1 MSASPQAGSAQ
12 PIHPPFWAFVVVI
25 LTGVALSVSSRVG
38 GAFAVA
44 VDNPFEAA
52 LVNFI
57 VGWVMLVVIIAF
69 MPAARRQLG
78 AIRSYISGGSLPWWA
93 LLGGFAG
100 AFYVAMQCTAVPL
113 IGVAVFTV
121 AVVAGQTSSSL
132 LIDRFGIGPAG
143 RQVISGAR
151 VLGAVLT
158 VVAVAIAVSNRFSA
172 ASISVAAVLA
182 AIGGGIALS
191 GQQAFNGRLGARTRQ
206 PIAAALV
213 SFTFGMVGLAL
224 LVGILNVTGH
234 LTWGAL
240 PTGPWW
246 IYLSGAMGV
255 IYIAVS
261 SWVVPKVGVLI
272 FGLLTVVGQLGG
284 ALLFD
289 VAAPLPGS
297 QVSLQLIS
305 GLVLTVIAVAIATR
319 RRKPATQ
326 G

>member
-1 MSASPQAGSAQ
+1 MSTPTPTPTQ

-25 LTGVALSVSSRVG
+25 LTGGALSVSSRVG

-44 VDNPFEAA
+44 VNNPFEAA
-52 LVNFI
+52 LVNFV
-57 VGWVMLVVIIAF
+57 VGWVLLVIIIAF
-69 MPAARRQLG
+69 MPAARKQLG
-78 AIRSYISGGSLPWWA
+78 AIPGYIKERSLPWWA

-100 AFYVAMQCTAVPL
+100 AFYVAMQCSAVPL
-113 IGVAVFTV
+113 IGVAIFTV

-151 VLGAVLT
+151 VIGAVLT
-158 VVAVAIAVSNRFSA
+158 VIAVAIAVSNRFSG
-172 ASISVAAVLA
+172 ASISIAAVLA

-213 SFTFGMVGLAL
+213 SFTFGMVGLAV
-224 LVGILNVTGH
+224 LVGLLNVTGH

-246 IYLSGAMGV
+246 IYLSGVMGV

-272 FGLLTVVGQLGG
+272 FGLLTVVGQLAG
-284 ALLFD
+284 ALVFD
-289 VAAPLPGS
+289 ILAPLPGS
-297 QVSLQLIS
+297 EVSVQLVS
-305 GLVLTVIAVAIATR
+305 GLALTAIAVFIATR
-319 RRKPATQ
+319 RKKSVA
-326 G
+326 

>member
-1 MSASPQAGSAQ
+1 MNSTPPPAPTQ
-12 PIHPPFWAFVVVI
+12 PIHPPMWAFVVVI

-44 VDNPFEAA
+44 VKNPFEAA
-52 LVNFI
+52 LVNFV
-57 VGWVMLVVIIAF
+57 VGWVMLVIIIAF
-69 MPAARRQLG
+69 MPAARKQLG
-78 AIRSYISGGSLPWWA
+78 AIPGYIKERTLPWWA

-100 AFYVAMQCTAVPL
+100 AFYVAMQCTAVPM
-113 IGVAVFTV
+113 IGVAIFTV

-151 VLGAVLT
+151 VVGAVLT
-158 VVAVAIAVSNRFSA
+158 VVAVAIAVSNRFST
-172 ASISVAAVLA
+172 ASISIAAVLA

-213 SFTFGMVGLAL
+213 SFTFGLTGLAI
-224 LVGILNVTGH
+224 LVVILDVTGH

-289 VAAPLPGS
+289 IVAPLPGS
-297 QVSLQLIS
+297 QVSVQLIF

-319 RRKPATQ
+319 RKKPA
-326 G
+326 